1 MHPSQGPSVMSTV
14 HTVQEHMNGRVH
26 KEQHELPLARRL
38 HLQFLYMHAAV
49 CAASWRGGWCD
60 AK

>member
-1 MHPSQGPSVMSTV
+1 MSTV